1 MSEQLGTTRSRG
13 LKKHWF
19 SIVSRVLA
27 AYFFWVFHLHVGFP
41 PTEPLTGS
49 ATTVLGIAIFLLV
62 LPFAQRLKLGKLIEF
77 EAKVE
82 RVEAEVKEVRTETRE
97 LISSVSAVA
106 TAISASVNQSVVV
119 NLPDAQQREV
129 ARKEM
134 SKGLTHPSARA
145 IQLDDINEYLNVDG
159 SDIHYG
165 LARLRIDLEREM
177 RRILGKRLEVE
188 DPTESRVK
196 FLNVRSLFARL
207 ISAQRRFRH
216 MESSL
221 DYVLKVCNAAIHGQR
236 VSDGVAREAIGMG
249 LRMLRELENEEV
261 I

>member
-1 MSEQLGTTRSRG
+1 MSEQLGTTLSRG

-19 SIVSRVLA
+19 SIVSRALA

-41 PTEPLTGS
+41 PTERLTGS
-49 ATTVLGIAIFLLV
+49 AATLLGITIFLLV

-82 RVEAEVKEVRTETRE
+82 KVEAEVKEVRSETRE

-119 NLPDAQQREV
+119 NLPDAQQRQV

-134 SKGLTHPSARA
+134 SKGLTHPSAKD
-145 IQLDDINEYLNVDG
+145 IQLDDIDDYLDADG
-159 SDIHYG
+159 SDIHYA

-177 RRILGKRLEVE
+177 RRILGKRLAVQ
-188 DPTESRVK
+188 DPTKPRVK
-196 FLNVRSLFARL
+196 FLTVRSLFARL
-207 ISAQRRFRH
+207 VSAKQRFRH
-216 MESSL
+216 MESSF

-249 LRMLRELENEEV
+249 LRMLRELENEVEK
-261 I
+261 